1 MHDNATIVLVGPM
14 GSGKTAIGC
23 QLAARLGRAFVDV
36 DVDIEARAGKPIAA
50 IFADEG
56 EAGFRVR
63 ECRALASALLTP
75 AQVIATG
82 GGAVLDAGN
91 RAALGSAGIVV
102 YLKIDPCEQLIRIA
116 GNARRP
122 LLDVADRGQRLA
134 DLQAQREPLY
144 REVADLV
151 FDTSGHTP
159 DSAADALAAMVST
172 SLERTA

>member
-1 MHDNATIVLVGPM
+1 MRNNATIFLVGPM
-14 GSGKTAIGC
+14 GSGKTAVGR
-23 QLAARLGRAFVDV
+23 QLAVRLGRAFVDV
-36 DVDIEARAGKPIAA
+36 DDDIEARAGKPITA

-63 ECRALASALLTP
+63 ESHALADALSKP

-82 GGAVLDAGN
+82 GGAVLDEAN

-102 YLKIDPCEQLIRIA
+102 YLRIDPREQLIRIA
-116 GNARRP
+116 GNTRRP
-122 LLDVADRGQRLA
+122 LLDVADPGQRLA
-134 DLQAQREPLY
+134 ELQAQREPLY

-151 FDTSGHTP
+151 FDTNGHTP

-172 SLERTA
+172 SLERTT